1 MRKQFNNVSIAAID
15 YHLPETIVS
24 SSELEA
30 ELCPLYQRLK
40 LPEGRLELMTGIK
53 ELRYWPQG
61 TRPSD
66 LSTAAAKN
74 LFEKNNI
81 KAEDVDLL
89 IHASVCRDFLEP
101 ATASV
106 IHANL
111 GLQTSTMTFDLS
123 NACLGILNGMIMGAE
138 MIEAGTIETA
148 LIVGGEN
155 SAPLIFETIKFLN
168 NADINRKELKK
179 YFANLTIGSGAAAV
193 LLKKGD
199 HLMKM
204 KAFSALT
211 DGSSNKLCQGDGNPN
226 SLMMQTD
233 SEELLKA
240 GIKLAVE
247 NWQKLECS
255 PDWTVG
261 HQVGVAHDSLMK
273 ESLGVTDKKSFITY
287 PTLGNTGTVA
297 LPITLAKFLEHDP
310 SLSGTG
316 ALLGIGSGLTTIFIE
331 VEK

>member
-1 MRKQFNNVSIAAID
+1 MKKQFNNVSIHSID

-24 SSELEA
+24 SDDLEKELS
-30 ELCPLYQRLK
+30 PLYERLK

-53 ELRYWPQG
+53 ERRYWPQG

-66 LSTAAAKN
+66 LSTKAALN
-74 LFEKNNI
+74 LFENNNI
-81 KAEDVDLL
+81 KSEEIDLL

-111 GLQTSTMTFDLS
+111 GLRKEAMTFDLS
-123 NACLGILNGMIMGAE
+123 NACLGILNGMIMAAE
-138 MIEAGTIETA
+138 MIDSGAAETA

-168 NADINRKELKK
+168 NSEINRKELKK

-193 LLKKGD
+193 LLKKGN
-199 HLMKM
+199 HLLKM
-204 KAFSALT
+204 KSFSALT

-233 SEELLKA
+233 SEELLQA
-240 GIKLAVE
+240 GIKLAKE
-247 NWQKLECS
+247 NWNHLECKPS
-255 PDWTVG
+255 WTIG
-261 HQVGVAHDSLMK
+261 HQVGTAHEKLMR
-273 ESLGVTDKKSFITY
+273 ESLNITETLTTTTFE
-287 PTLGNTGTVA
+287 TLGNTGTVA
-297 LPITLAKFLEHDP
+297 LPITLAKFLKENTDVK
-310 SLSGTG
+310 GTG

>member
-1 MRKQFNNVSIAAID
+1 MKKKFNNVSISAID
-15 YHLPETIVS
+15 YYLPETIVS
-24 SSELEA
+24 SEDLEKELS
-30 ELCPLYQRLK
+30 PLYERLK

-53 ELRYWPQG
+53 ERRYWPQG

-66 LSTAAAKN
+66 LSTKAAQN
-74 LFEKNNI
+74 LFEKNNVNPQQI
-81 KAEDVDLL
+81 DLL

-111 GLQTSTMTFDLS
+111 NLKKEAMTFDLS
-123 NACLGILNGMIMGAE
+123 NACLGILNGMIMAAE
-138 MIEAGTIETA
+138 MIDSGAVETA
-148 LIVGGEN
+148 IVVGGEN

-168 NADINRKELKK
+168 TSDINRKELKK
-179 YFANLTIGSGAAAV
+179 YFANLTIGSGACAV

-199 HLMKM
+199 HLLKL
-204 KAFSALT
+204 KSFSALT

-240 GIKLAVE
+240 GIQLAKENWELLAVRPS
-247 NWQKLECS
+247 WS
-255 PDWTVG
+255 IG
-261 HQVGVAHDSLMK
+261 HQVGTAHEKLMR
-273 ESLGVTDKKSFITY
+273 ETLGITETKTFTTY
-287 PTLGNTGTVA
+287 QTLGNTGTVA
-297 LPITLAKFLEHDP
+297 LPITLAKFLESEP
-310 SLSGTG
+310 ELSGIGT
-316 ALLGIGSGLTTIFIE
+316 LLGIGSGLTTIFIE